1 VASRDSETQATLH
14 SRRQARAERSPSA
27 RAIALCAAAVAAAL
41 VPAADAQTPSAA
53 APDSLRPLLLAPGTY
68 SGGAYRTSTGES
80 VTVYTSHSYPSDRG
94 QRWADFL
101 ASLVHGRELSS
112 IKVFIAPLR
121 EVEQICGR
129 DTYACYSRAES
140 SLLAPGDD
148 PGDGLSAEAIVMH
161 EYGHHI
167 AANRSN
173 APWNALAWGPKRWA
187 TAMRVCPRT
196 RSGELWPGAW
206 DPVRYDYNP
215 GEGVAESYRLLN
227 ERKFGRAESPWQVVS
242 DVLYPS
248 EAALAALEQ
257 DVLSPWAGPTTST
270 QTARLTRATR
280 TRTFTVPTELDGALK
295 VTLRPSAGLRARAE
309 VFAGPRRL
317 AGGNAISTTVCG
329 QRSLRIR
336 VSRLAGSGSFGL
348 TVEKP

>member
-1 VASRDSETQATLH
+1 VL
-14 SRRQARAERSPSA
+14 
-27 RAIALCAAAVAAAL
+27 
-41 VPAADAQTPSAA
+41 AADAQA
-53 APDSLRPLLLAPGTY
+53 RPLLLSPGTY

-80 VTVYTSHSYPSDRG
+80 VTVYTSNSYPTDRG

-101 ASLVHGRELSS
+101 ATLVHGSELSS
-112 IKVFIAPLR
+112 IKVFIAPQR
-121 EVEQICGR
+121 EVEAVCGR
-129 DTYACYSRAES
+129 DAYACYSRAES

-161 EYGHHI
+161 EYGHHV
-167 AANRSN
+167 AANQSN
-173 APWNALAWGPKRWA
+173 APWNSLAWGTKRWA

-227 ERKFGRAESPWQVVS
+227 ERKFGRVESPWQVVS
-242 DVLYPS
+242 DVLYPN

-280 TRTFTVPTELDGALK
+280 TRTYTIPTELDGALK

-309 VFAGPRRL
+309 VFAGSARL
-317 AGGNAISTTVCG
+317 ARGNAISTNVCG

-336 VSRLAGSGSFGL
+336 VSRLAGSGSFTL